1 MTGGSPIAADRIDGW
16 TYIHIPI
23 ERFAFAP
30 ILDTSLSFRTFNL
43 VRSWRPD
50 AVHLITMKPLVFS
63 GLASIAARLF
73 TGEPKRVVMTVP
85 GLGRMM
91 SASSSRPGLSF
102 ARMISEA
109 VIRFMAARQGVHF
122 TFETADSRDYWVDKK
137 LISAL
142 NATVIEGAGVDPQE
156 FYPSSSARKGGKAKV
171 LFASR
176 LLKSKGLDAFLKM
189 AHQMADRA
197 NVEFVVAGMVD
208 GNDPDGISPSQLRH
222 CEDIVFLGE
231 VNDMPALLRDCDIVC
246 LPTRYGEGIP
256 RILVEAAAS
265 GLPAIVSDVPGC
277 REAVVDGVTGQ
288 IVSAEGDEAMAMAMG
303 AALSKYLENPELI
316 EAHGAAAYRL
326 FNSRRFDQ
334 DSVVSRFLVL
344 FGIGRSD
351 APEDDALKPAAG
363 STGSI

>member
-30 ILDTSLSFRTFNL
+30 ILDTSLSLRTFNL

-73 TGEPKRVVMTVP
+73 VGEPKRVVMTVP

-91 SASSSRPGLSF
+91 SASASSKPGLTF
-102 ARMISEA
+102 VRMVSEA
-109 VIRFMAARQGVHF
+109 VIRFIAARQGVHF
-122 TFETADSRDYWVDKK
+122 TFETADSRDYWVGKK
-137 LISAL
+137 LISAH
-142 NATVIEGAGVDPQE
+142 NATVIDGAGVDPKE
-156 FYPSSSARKGGKAKV
+156 FYPSSGTRKGRKAKV

-189 AHQMADRA
+189 ARQMADCA
-197 NVEFVVAGMVD
+197 NVEFAVAGMVD
-208 GNDPDGISPSQLRH
+208 ANDPDGISPSQLRH
-222 CEDIVFLGE
+222 CKDIVFHGE
-231 VNDMPALLRDCDIVC
+231 VKDMPALLRECDVVC

-256 RILVEAAAS
+256 RILIEAAAS
-265 GLPAIVSDVPGC
+265 GLPAIVSNVPGC
-277 REAVVDGVTGQ
+277 REVVVDGLTGQ
-288 IVSAEGDEAMAMAMG
+288 IVSAEGDEAMAVAMG

-326 FNSRRFDQ
+326 FKSRRFDQ
-334 DSVVSRFLVL
+334 GSVVSRFLVL

-351 APEDDALKPAAG
+351 GPADDALKPAAG
-363 STGSI
+363 SL